1 MSGSSVSGSSVSA
14 PVEEK
19 MPPPATAKSAMRQSL
34 DAAWADL
41 KDVHTQMHEH
51 AKKVA
56 LAELKEVHKQMVIHE
71 HAKKVALSRV
81 RELEEEVA
89 KTRKR
94 YAEKMQQE
102 QEVAKK
108 RKLEEQEAEAEAET
122 IRNYC
127 NYFNR
132 TLYMRSV
139 SSVVASAAA
148 VHYTADDRSD
158 SITKKLRDDMVLD
171 IIRVVAREKKPAAAV
186 TKP

>member
-1 MSGSSVSGSSVSA
+1 
-14 PVEEK
+14 

-102 QEVAKK
+102 QE
-108 RKLEEQEAEAEAET
+108 AEAEAET